1 MHATLKLFSTSE
13 SKDIL
18 PGCLLWNSQPYFLI
32 LPNLQICNNTNITTV
47 TCEVHT
53 LEAVGYSTLFL
64 LGLGLNAAALYAF
77 VTKRKSW
84 KDTHVYMFNLNLA
97 DFVFV
102 LFLPFRIYDA
112 IFCLPKTQFCT
123 VLMFTHF
130 INMYASILTSTAIC
144 AHRFLAIR
152 FPLQA
157 KSWRKKKATAFA
169 LCLVFWGLLLTV
181 CVIFRRENYPV
192 NLWTCYERCKN
203 KPLRGEFIL
212 IVIFLGFLT
221 PLLIIVFC
229 SSQIIS
235 ILSKVNERLEEK
247 TSTIGIV
254 TANMVVFIVC
264 YTPINIA
271 FLVNFYQK
279 VPSDWQSLK
288 KLPAHKY
295 LLISEWIAS
304 TNCCFDS
311 ISYYFLL
318 TKFYSNAV
326 NRVKLLV
333 RSWNLS
339 HLLSIYNIFPL
350 VREMSSFTTCLTT
363 INDKWVNFPCFSYQ
377 ILGLFLCLKM
387 AEIQKSS
394 YFL

>member
-1 MHATLKLFSTSE
+1 M
-13 SKDIL
+13 
-18 PGCLLWNSQPYFLI
+18 
-32 LPNLQICNNTNITTV
+32 
-47 TCEVHT
+47 HT

-97 DFVFV
+97 DFAFI
-102 LFLPFRIYDA
+102 LFLPFRVYDA
-112 IFCLPKTQFCT
+112 IFCLPKTKLCT
-123 VLMFTHF
+123 FLIFTHF
-130 INMYASILTSTAIC
+130 INMYASILTSTAISV
-144 AHRFLAIR
+144 HRFLAIR

-169 LCLVFWGLLLTV
+169 VCLVFWGLLLIV
-181 CVIFRRENYPV
+181 CAIFKNENYPV

-212 IVIFLGFLT
+212 IVTILGFLT

-235 ILSKVNERLEEK
+235 ILSKVNDSSEEEK
-247 TSTIGIV
+247 KSILGIV

-264 YTPINIA
+264 YTPIHIA
-271 FLVNFYQK
+271 FIVNLYQK
-279 VPSDWQSLK
+279 VPSDWQSLFQ
-288 KLPAHKY
+288 KLPAHKF
-295 LLISEWIAS
+295 LLVSEWIAS

-333 RSWNLS
+333 RS
-339 HLLSIYNIFPL
+339 
-350 VREMSSFTTCLTT
+350 
-363 INDKWVNFPCFSYQ
+363 
-377 ILGLFLCLKM
+377 
-387 AEIQKSS
+387 
-394 YFL
+394 